1 MVWFWRGL
9 FVFSILNLINI
20 VVVDGGA
27 GMEVVWV
34 CIIIGSFILSFKKA
48 YQFLFSKKWI
58 KVPFIVVSLLFLI
71 VEGSIILNGISL
83 NTPRDVDYLVVLGA
97 RIRGETPS
105 LTLKYRLDKAYAY
118 LIDNPSTMVIV
129 SGGQGSGET
138 ITEAEAMKRY
148 LLQKGI
154 KEERILLEPR
164 ARDTDENL
172 SYAFEIMDEQKEHA
186 SSLVVTSN
194 FHVLRSKMIAKDLGR
209 QVGGIGS
216 KTLPYLIPTYY
227 LREFFAVVEEFIF

>member
-1 MVWFWRGL
+1 MIWFWRIL

-20 VVVDGGA
+20 IVVDGGA

-34 CIIIGSFILSFKKA
+34 CIIIGSLILSFKKA
-48 YQFLFSKKWI
+48 YQFFFSKKWI
-58 KVPFIVVSLLFLI
+58 KIPFIIVSLLFLI

-105 LTLKYRLDKAYAY
+105 LTLKYRLDKAYTY

-129 SGGQGSGET
+129 SGGQGRGET

-172 SYAFEIMDEQKEHA
+172 SYAFSIMDKQKENA
-186 SSLVVTSN
+186 SSLVVTSS

>member
-1 MVWFWRGL
+1 MIWFWRGL
-9 FVFSILNLINI
+9 FIFSILNLINI

-27 GMEVVWV
+27 GMEIVWI
-34 CIIIGSFILSFKKA
+34 CIILGSFILSFKKA
-48 YQFLFSKKWI
+48 YRFFFSKAWI
-58 KVPFIVVSLLFLI
+58 KIPFIIVSLLFLL
-71 VEGSIILNGISL
+71 VEASIIVNGISF
-83 NTPRDVDYLVVLGA
+83 NIDKDVDYLVVLGA

-105 LTLKYRLDKAYAY
+105 LTLMYRLDKAYTY
-118 LIDNPSTMVIV
+118 LVEHPSTKVIV

-148 LLQKGI
+148 LLHKGI

-172 SYAFEIMDEQKEHA
+172 SYSFSIMDEQKESA
-186 SSLVVTSN
+186 SSLVVTSS

>member
-1 MVWFWRGL
+1 M
-9 FVFSILNLINI
+9 SIL
-20 VVVDGGA
+20 
-27 GMEVVWV
+27 
-34 CIIIGSFILSFKKA
+34 
-48 YQFLFSKKWI
+48 FLF
-58 KVPFIVVSLLFLI
+58 

-83 NTPRDVDYLVVLGA
+83 NTPKNVDYLVVLGA
-97 RIRGETPS
+97 RIRGEVPS
-105 LTLKYRLDKAYAY
+105 LTLQYRLDKAYTY
-118 LIDNPSTMVIV
+118 LVNNPDTMVIV
-129 SGGQGSGET
+129 SGGQGVGES

-148 LLQKGI
+148 LVKKGI
-154 KEERILLEPR
+154 KENRILLEPR

-172 SYAFEIMDEQKEHA
+172 RYAFEIMDGQQEDS
-186 SSLVVTSN
+186 SSLVVTSS

>member
-1 MVWFWRGL
+1 MIWFWRGL
-9 FVFSILNLINI
+9 VLFSILNLINI
-20 VVVDGGA
+20 IVVDGGA
-27 GMEVVWV
+27 GMEFVWIF
-34 CIIIGSFILSFKKA
+34 IIIGSLILSFK
-48 YQFLFSKKWI
+48 YPYELLFSKKWI
-58 KVPFIVVSLLFLI
+58 KIPFIVMSILFLF

-83 NTPRDVDYLVVLGA
+83 NTPKNVDYLVVLGA
-97 RIRGETPS
+97 RIRGEVPS
-105 LTLKYRLDKAYAY
+105 LTLQYRLDKAYTY
-118 LIDNPSTMVIV
+118 LVNNPDTMVIV
-129 SGGQGSGET
+129 SGGQGVGES

-148 LLQKGI
+148 LVKKGI
-154 KEERILLEPR
+154 KENRILLEPR

-172 SYAFEIMDEQKEHA
+172 RYAFEIMDGQQEDA
-186 SSLVVTSN
+186 SSLVVTSS